1 MKNSNL
7 VSEEKA
13 EGMHEVLEGLTTI
26 LDSHNILSA
35 NFTDHTLKR
44 KEQRHQKTTG
54 GEDEEEQLLN
64 PNLEVK
70 FEVELEK
77 TVQFIDE
84 TA

>member
-44 KEQRHQKTTG
+44 KE
-54 GEDEEEQLLN
+54 
-64 PNLEVK
+64 
-70 FEVELEK
+70 
-77 TVQFIDE
+77 
-84 TA
+84 